1 MPEPLPGS
9 GDEAEGY
16 MRKNPVVL
24 RVGKGSPL
32 GSAAP
37 LAALVLALVVTGCGR
52 NGGDVP
58 GGFVPPGTTGQD
70 NLLTVEVV
78 KDSTSGP
85 AVPAVQVMVYD
96 RTVADGYRLYRQLD
110 GGGYDHATDYPGD
123 FSGTYNEG
131 YETYSLTDRDWLP
144 STTRGYLGRG
154 TVGGEESGS
163 SPLTNS
169 ATVPPGEVDDLLP
182 GSFLTI
188 CPIDTSATDS
198 LPLLV
203 WEPVPG
209 AVRYLIRIVRT
220 DARVFFFGMT
230 PADGVAN
237 YQLASGAGTVF
248 QEQPLT
254 RSGFFWAVQALDAS
268 SRVIARSNRQIF
280 VFDPEEAEPPC
291 TP

>member
-1 MPEPLPGS
+1 
-9 GDEAEGY
+9 
-16 MRKNPVVL
+16 MRKNPVVQK
-24 RVGKGSPL
+24 GDEGSPL
-32 GSAAP
+32 GFAAP
-37 LAALVLALVVTGCGR
+37 LAALVLALAVSGCGR

-78 KDSTSGP
+78 KDSTRGP
-85 AVPAVQVMVYD
+85 ATPVVQVMVYD
-96 RTVADGYRLYRQLD
+96 RTVADGYRLYRQVGD
-110 GGGYDHATDYPGD
+110 GGYAPATEYPGD

-131 YETYSLTDRDWLP
+131 YETYSLTDRDWQP
-144 STTRGYLGRG
+144 AATRNYLGRG
-154 TVGGEESGS
+154 TVAGQESGL
-163 SPLTNS
+163 SPRTNT
-169 ATVPPGEVDDLLP
+169 ATVPSGEVDDLLP
-182 GSFLTI
+182 GGFLTV

-198 LPLLV
+198 LPLMV

-220 DARVFFFGMT
+220 DARVFFLGMT
-230 PADGVAN
+230 PADGSTS
-237 YQLASGAGTVF
+237 YQLASGAGMVF
-248 QEQPLT
+248 QEQPLS